1 MVVTAASFLP
11 CFIEAYNCPLQ
22 APGIGIAASI
32 IGDLQAVICPFS
44 SLDRSDQKHRSRGIF
59 FTQDW
64 VSLPGV
70 LPVASGADRLDQKGT
85 SRQRL
90 HVAKGHELP
99 TVVTYQRM
107 QVTKRYEIPRV
118 ASIKGYEDQRVPM
131 TKGCIMIPR
140 MQCIVIKD
148 LRSCRDPRGVG
159 TNLINECI
167 GWYEQIMYVVWVK
180 SQGRSGQ
187 MTTHQFQVIQKDFGL
202 CMSQEM
208 PDVYPYP
215 FKDFSKVTYACGDAV
230 KQEQFE
236 LMEDR

>member
-1 MVVTAASFLP
+1 MVKYGRP
-11 CFIEAYNCPLQ
+11 
-22 APGIGIAASI
+22 
-32 IGDLQAVICPFS
+32 DLWMMV
-44 SLDRSDQKHRSRGIF
+44 
-59 FTQDW
+59 
-64 VSLPGV
+64 
-70 LPVASGADRLDQKGT
+70 
-85 SRQRL
+85 
-90 HVAKGHELP
+90 E
-99 TVVTYQRM
+99 
-107 QVTKRYEIPRV
+107 
-118 ASIKGYEDQRVPM
+118 
-131 TKGCIMIPR
+131 
-140 MQCIVIKD
+140 
-148 LRSCRDPRGVG
+148 GVG